1 MVRRSFRR
9 PLYLRFLRTGCFV
22 LAAILLVDLLTLI
35 KYNQRRSSVGHVSSV
50 ERYTDKIYVAAIHWN
65 SESIL
70 RSHWTDAVLRL
81 VDTFGRE
88 NVFVSI
94 YESGSWDKS
103 KDALKFLDSQLSK
116 LNVSRSIILD
126 EKTHADQIAADPA
139 PEGWIQVSRGRP
151 ELRRIPYLAKLR
163 NTVLEPLKEL
173 SKNGILYDKVIFLND
188 VVFNARHRT
197 DVLFLYC

>member
-173 SKNGILYDKVIFLND
+173 SKNGIQYDKVIFLND

>member
-1 MVRRSFRR
+1 MLRRSFRR
-9 PLYLRFLRTGCFV
+9 PLYLRFLRTGCLV
-22 LAAILLVDLLTLI
+22 LIASLLIDLLTLI

-70 RSHWTDAVLRL
+70 RSHWTNAVLRL

-103 KDALKFLDSQLSK
+103 KDALNFLDSQLSR

-126 EKTHADQIAADPA
+126 EKTHADEIAAGPA
-139 PEGWIQVSRGRP
+139 PEGWLQVSRGRP

-173 SKNGILYDKVIFLND
+173 SKNGILYDKVVFLND
-188 VVFNARHRT
+188 VVFNARYRT